1 MSSNKNSRLRI
12 DQLLVER
19 GLVESREKAK
29 RLIMAGQVRVNGQ
42 RLDKPAVQVPMSA
55 KISLVQPDPYVS
67 RGAYKLIGA
76 LDHFKL
82 EVEGLVACD
91 VGSSTG
97 GFTQVLLE
105 RGAKRVYCIDVGKGQ
120 LHWKLRNDPRV
131 RILEGVNARYLT
143 PEMLEEAADLCTIDV
158 SFISLKLILPAV
170 KRILKPKG
178 KILALVKPQFEAGR
192 KDVKKGLVL
201 KPDVHVTLLKSM
213 IEYFLSHGLNCE
225 GLTFSPIRGAKGN
238 IEYFALL
245 SIGSRKHA
253 SNLNVESIVNTA
265 FERLWR

>member
-143 PEMLEEAADLCTIDV
+143 PKMLEEAADLCTIDV

-245 SIGSRKHA
+245 SIGSRKHT